1 MSAAAFVQVEGV
13 SKSFGDNEVLH
24 NVSLDVQAHD
34 VVCLIGAS
42 GSGKSTLLRCI
53 NLLEKIDSGS
63 ITVDG
68 QNITHDKLD
77 VNKLRQQIGIV
88 FQAYNLFPHM
98 TVLQNVTLS
107 PRKTRGLSK
116 KEAEARA
123 YELLDR
129 IGLREKAEEFPDRL
143 SGGQQ
148 QRVAIVRALAMDPKL
163 MLLDEITS
171 ALDPQL
177 VSEVLQLVRDLTEVG
192 MTMILATH
200 EMNFAREVATKICF
214 LDAGVIL
221 EEGPPSQLFGNP
233 QEERTKAFLSS
244 IIAAG
249 RL

>member
-1 MSAAAFVQVEGV
+1 MTAVLEVQGV
-13 SKSFGDNEVLH
+13 TKAYGAETVLRGVDLR
-24 NVSLDVQAHD
+24 VSEHEAVA
-34 VVCLIGAS
+34 LIGAS

-53 NLLEKIDSGS
+53 DLLEEIDDGDVLLDGEV
-63 ITVDG
+63 ITDPSVDLVAVRRRLG
-68 QNITHDKLD
+68 M
-77 VNKLRQQIGIV
+77 V
-88 FQAYNLFPHM
+88 FQAFNLFPHM

-116 KEAEARA
+116 KQAEERA

-177 VSEVLQLVRDLTEVG
+177 VSEVLSLVRDLSEIG
-192 MTMILATH
+192 MTMIIATH
-200 EMNFAREVATKICF
+200 EMSFAREVSSKVCF

-221 EEGPPSQLFGNP
+221 EEGPPSQLFGDP
-233 QEERTKAFLSS
+233 KEERTRAFLSS
-244 IIAAG
+244 ILAAG
-249 RL
+249 RM